1 MGFLDRF
8 TGKKQQQPSPS
19 APAAAP
25 TPVQPVVAGEPE
37 KTATVAGGVIPRLQ
51 AARARLAARDLAGAM
66 AIYEEV
72 FAQAGDRADVLLTA
86 SGDLGTHGHV
96 REIIE
101 LVAPRYDAQRHGPAA
116 GLNLLQAY
124 IVSGQ
129 DEAAQHLLD
138 LLFALGRPELEERL
152 LGFSNA
158 IAEMMV
164 AQTSARDV
172 PTGATQISLVSISKP
187 IWFYGLE
194 ESAPHLLPRKEGKR
208 RRLAFGQLALLG
220 DAETMEKAK
229 RPEDELGRFTRGF
242 PLWMA
247 ETFFYAPQ
255 YDPVAGIGMFSP
267 EHYALFPL
275 EWTSDNIRQ
284 LDQSTEGGVDY
295 VLTGAVRDHNGDFE
309 LTLRIWELKKFRELK
324 SFATR
329 WTPSTIDQ
337 SLREF
342 HELIRKYME
351 WAPLPAGSGL
361 AYQAPATPSSY
372 VQALGGS
379 LGLFLREKQL
389 LPDGHVPADT
399 ALFLRAAQS
408 NPDDVRA
415 QLMLVTAILRLR
427 ARGVRVDEA
436 SLTHARTWLGGDA
449 ARSAGVTV
457 TL

>member
-8 TGKKQQQPSPS
+8 TGKKQQPAPAREPAPPAASYTTAS
-19 APAAAP
+19 APA
-25 TPVQPVVAGEPE
+25 E
-37 KTATVAGGVIPRLQ
+37 KAATVAGGVIPRLQ
-51 AARARLAARDLAGAM
+51 AARARLDARDLAGAM
-66 AIYEEV
+66 TIYEEV
-72 FAQAGDRADVLLTA
+72 FAGAGDRADVLLTA

-129 DEAAQHLLD
+129 HEAAQHLLD

-164 AQTSARDV
+164 AETSSRDV
-172 PTGATQISLVSISKP
+172 PSGATQISLVSISKP

-194 ESAPHLLPRKEGKR
+194 ESAPRLLPAKEGRR
-208 RRLAFGQLALLG
+208 RRLAFGQLAILG

-229 RPEDELGRFTRGF
+229 KPEDELGRFTRGF

-247 ETFFYAPQ
+247 ETFFYTGS
-255 YDPVAGIGMFSP
+255 YDPAAGIGVFAP
-267 EHYALFPL
+267 EHFALFPL
-275 EWTSDNIRQ
+275 EWTADNIRQ

-295 VLTGAVRDHNGDFE
+295 VLTGAVRDRNGDFE

-324 SFATR
+324 SFTTR

-337 SLREF
+337 ALREF
-342 HELIRKYME
+342 HELVRRYME
-351 WAPLPAGSGL
+351 WAPLPPGNGL
-361 AYQAPATPSSY
+361 AYQAPAMPSPY
-372 VQALGGS
+372 IQALGGS
-379 LGLFLREKQL
+379 LGLFLAEKQML
-389 LPDGHVPADT
+389 AAAHVPAD
-399 ALFLRAAQS
+399 ASLFLRSAQA
-408 NPDDVRA
+408 NPDDARA
-415 QLMLVTAILRLR
+415 QLMLVTAIQRLR
-427 ARGVRVDEA
+427 ARGVQVDPAAMQHA
-436 SLTHARTWLGGDA
+436 SSWLESDA
-449 ARSAGVTV
+449 ARNSGIT
-457 TL
+457 TPLL